1 MQENEHSSLKKPS
14 GQENDFSAR
23 QDSQM
28 SEFWRMQCRIHFNGK
43 VFSKG
48 IWKEL
53 REKLI
58 EDFQNKPE
66 NKNVFSLP
74 EVLKQAS
81 KIEGWHILQSEVM
94 LYS

>member
-1 MQENEHSSLKKPS
+1 MFQKQQQKRARRECFCDVLIITVQENEHSSLKKPS

-58 EDFQNKPE
+58 EE
-66 NKNVFSLP
+66 IILGNVNL
-74 EVLKQAS
+74 
-81 KIEGWHILQSEVM
+81 
-94 LYS
+94 